1 MDCHSW
7 IGQLNSMVS
16 DANIRTPTR
25 LGPAEARALVAARD
39 PTADP
44 QDILDLVETILV
56 YKFATLSREEIRAM
70 LHLPESDLKKTR
82 FYQEVFGEGRQEGR
96 QEGHQRQV
104 RLVIRLLIRR
114 LGTAAEAHQE
124 QVAALSFDDL
134 GALGE
139 ALLDFNAAED
149 LTAWLESH

>member
-25 LGPAEARALVAARD
+25 LGIQRNAALVATRD

-82 FYQEVFGEGRQEGR
+82 FYQEVFGEGRQEG
-96 QEGHQRQV
+96 HQRQV
-104 RLVIRLLIRR
+104 RLVMRLLIRR
-114 LGTAAEAHQE
+114 LGTVAEAHQE